1 MDYFVLCEK
10 LENVF
15 NYIKTVYENTF
26 DNVDFI
32 VSAEERDQSK
42 YSYDYDDV
50 TGHVKNQRI
59 TICLEE
65 FSEQNDFQTRYYNKV
80 FGLKLEHNYFNVLLR
95 MLFHECG
102 HHYNIDYYK
111 DRDEEYFKQLYH
123 VDMCYEYGTEEHQQA
138 YREIDE
144 EYAADSF
151 AADFMKNHMEY
162 CINIMN
168 QEVIICE
175 NI

>member
-1 MDYFVLCEK
+1 MDYFTLCEK

-15 NYIKTVYENTF
+15 NYIKSIYKDTF
-26 DNVDFI
+26 DNVDFV
-32 VSAEERDQSK
+32 VSPEEREQSR
-42 YSYDYDDV
+42 YSYDYDDI
-50 TGHVKNQRI
+50 TGDIKNQMI

-65 FSEQNDFQTRYYNKV
+65 YDKYDDFQTRYYNKK
-80 FGLKLEHNYFNVLLR
+80 FDLTLEHNYYNVLLR

-102 HHYNIDYYK
+102 HHFNIDYYK
-111 DRDEEYFKQLYH
+111 DKYDEYMESLMWIDKY
-123 VDMCYEYGTEEHQQA
+123 YEYGTEEYKQA

-151 AADFMKNHMEY
+151 AADFIKNHMNE

-168 QEVIICE
+168 QEIVF
-175 NI
+175 